1 MPASGGTV
9 TLNGS
14 VNLANGQVTLPTNQT
29 SGNLSQ
35 AGSNINYDGF
45 VLGYNYKANRWIAFY
60 SFTPEHFTNINYS
73 VFNFDGG
80 KMYKLNSGNSFP
92 ISPVATFETI
102 FNQPRNSV
110 KRFRT
115 LGLATS
121 EDSSNE
127 TSSGW
132 DVTLETNLNNTS
144 LNESLFKKKE
154 GVWRADIPRT
164 TTISGTSGA
173 IGLGVV
179 GSVNGN
185 QVFVS
190 GLDTDILGL
199 NIGDLVSNGNDQNI
213 GTITA
218 IGKDNI
224 TLSTASGVNQG
235 DFIFAE
241 KPSFIDGD
249 ELRGYFL
256 KARFV
261 AKSSN
266 QQEIYS
272 ASVLQANSLLHNL

>member
-1 MPASGGTV
+1 LS
-9 TLNGS
+9 
-14 VNLANGQVTLPTNQT
+14 LA
-29 SGNLSQ
+29 GNS
-35 AGSNINYDGF
+35 INYDGF
-45 VLGYNYKANRWIAFY
+45 VLGYNYKANRWVAFY

-73 VFNFDGG
+73 VFNFKDGE
-80 KMYKLNSGNSFP
+80 MFKLNAGNSYP

-121 EDSSNE
+121 EDSGSE
-127 TSSGW
+127 TSAGW
-132 DVTLETNLNNTS
+132 DVSLSTNLNSTS
-144 LNESLFKKKE
+144 LSEGLFKKKE

-164 TTISGTSGA
+164 TTISGTSAA

-179 GSVNGN
+179 SSKVGN

-213 GTITA
+213 GNITA

-224 TLSTASGVNQG
+224 TLSTAGGVNQG

-261 AKSSN
+261 AKSSD
-266 QQEIYS
+266 QQEVYS
-272 ASVLQANSLLHNL
+272 ISALQQQSNLHHL